1 MESHTFV
8 GGFFI
13 KLIAYTMKKELKGN
27 SYKQRVIEVNEIFD
41 VHAREHLTNREIWR
55 RYLYPVYGFSE
66 RTMYNLLKARAF
78 ISFEEEI
85 KP

>member
-1 MESHTFV
+1 MPVPLQMESHTFV

-41 VHAREHLTNREIWR
+41 VHARVH
-55 RYLYPVYGFSE
+55 VQSSE
-66 RTMYNLLKARAF
+66 SS
-78 ISFEEEI
+78 SFH
-85 KP
+85 KF